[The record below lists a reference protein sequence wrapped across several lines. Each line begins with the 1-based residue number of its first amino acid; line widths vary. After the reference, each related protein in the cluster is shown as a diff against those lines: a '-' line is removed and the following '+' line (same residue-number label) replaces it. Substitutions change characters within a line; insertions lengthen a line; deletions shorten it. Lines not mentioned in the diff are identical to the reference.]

1 MADVFEWG
9 SSITVKLDETTSLS
23 TAALVDISDYV
34 NSYAIRTAFETY
46 RIEGMNSDDPERQH
60 GLADASIPLNGW
72 VNSTTEGIFGDRLVS
87 ANSTMVSNVNKTVVI
102 GMGVP
107 KNSTSD
113 YWFTGEFKLSDI
125 EFAGDPATL
134 QTWSCTL
141 LQSGALTRTSV
152 EPS

>member
-1 MADVFEWG
+1 MADKFEWG

-34 NSYAIRTAFETY
+34 NTYAIRTAFDIF

-72 VNSTTEGIFGDRLVS
+72 VNSTTEEMFGPHIVTR
-87 ANSTMVSNVNKTVVI
+87 STSNVSKTVAI

-113 YWFTGEFKLSDI
+113 WWLTGEFKLSDV
-125 EFAGDPATL
+125 EFAGDA
-134 QTWSCTL
+134 C
-141 LQSGALTRTSV
+141 
-152 EPS
+152 